1 MKKISTVLQQS
12 SYKLIKNK
20 FMKNVGKIDRIIRVV
35 LSLVILWQ
43 ALMSFNVILLVVGI
57 MLLLTG
63 LVGKCGLYKLLKINT
78 CKNC

>member
-1 MKKISTVLQQS
+1 
-12 SYKLIKNK
+12 
-20 FMKNVGKIDRIIRVV
+20 MKNVGKTDRIIRVV

-78 CKNC
+78 CKNS